1 MNAFAL
7 THTHKKNKNK
17 RRAANVL
24 LNFIFITSKTSETFY
39 SLLIACYIC
48 SLLVPFCWLFVTFC
62 LLLHK
67 KF

>member
-7 THTHKKNKNK
+7 THTKKNKNK